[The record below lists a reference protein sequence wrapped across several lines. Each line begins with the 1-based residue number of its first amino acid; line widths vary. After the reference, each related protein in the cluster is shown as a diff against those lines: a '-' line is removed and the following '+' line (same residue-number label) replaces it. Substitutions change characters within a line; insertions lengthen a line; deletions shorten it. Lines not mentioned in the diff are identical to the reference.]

1 MTPPLSAIDHVH
13 VFVRDRHA
21 AERWYAQ
28 MLGLT
33 RSPSLEFWAM
43 DGGPL
48 TVQDS
53 ANTVHIA
60 LFERGPQPNRAT
72 IALRTSAAGLHN
84 WFTHLQ
90 ASGLRVEL
98 EDHQVSFSIYFSDPD
113 GNPYE
118 ITTYEH
124 AAFAAAR

>member
-1 MTPPLSAIDHVH
+1 MTPDLSGIDHVH
-13 VFVRDRHA
+13 VFVRDRKL

-28 MLGLT
+28 VLGLT
-33 RSPSLEFWAM
+33 RSPSLEFWAT

-60 LFERGPQPNRAT
+60 LFEREPLPNRAT
-72 IALRTSAAGLHN
+72 IALRTSAAGLRT
-84 WFTHLQ
+84 WLKHLR
-90 ASGLRVEL
+90 AAGLVVEL

-113 GNPYE
+113 NNPYE
-118 ITTYEH
+118 ITTYEY
-124 AAFAAAR
+124 AAFAAAQ